1 MNPTETDSVNRGES
15 SVATLPDPDVATVD
29 EATTDKMEQT
39 RRRSSRRQVLISAV
53 VLAVLSAASLILL
66 LTVTGGDEVDA
77 EDVDVTVLSQGDV
90 SEALLRV
97 GPGTGEMEIELL
109 YSPEWYYSWSGRT
122 EPATDGSPT
131 LAFFLFETTHTV
143 DLPGELP
150 TLVVTTPSGSSRLED
165 VVAVTDSPHHR
176 ATQVLFPATNEDGEL
191 IVSDN
196 EVLQVTAS
204 WPDGTA
210 TTLEWA
216 PPIPFGV
223 GVLNATEE
231 TTTTFQMP
239 ALSFGAIAAIFT
251 GMLAALTPC
260 LLLLAAYYTA
270 VLSGSAAASVDK
282 TTAER
287 RLLMTGLF
295 FVAGFTAVYTAGGV
309 IAGFIGESV
318 TRFDDIGSY
327 ARPISIIAGVV
338 VVVMGIRMASQSRV
352 PLVCKLPGFNR
363 PTQTGWVGSAI
374 MGSTFAVGC
383 LSCFSATVLTALLLY
398 AGATG
403 SPLAGGLVMLM
414 FSAGVG
420 VMFLLAAILV
430 ARAAPVSTWMA
441 KAQPTIGAVSAGIMI
456 FLGVLMITY
465 KFHIFTGYLFELWS

>member
-1 MNPTETDSVNRGES
+1 MNPTEHDPAGGDVS
-15 SVATLPDPDVATVD
+15 SVATLPSPDSGAVTSGMD
-29 EATTDKMEQT
+29 ERMERA
-39 RRRSSRRQVLISAV
+39 RRKSSRKQVIISAA
-53 VLAVLSAASLILL
+53 VLALLSAASLILL
-66 LTVTGGDEVDA
+66 LTVTGGDEVEA
-77 EDVDVTVLSQGDV
+77 EDVDVTVLSQREV
-90 SEALLRV
+90 SDTLLRL
-97 GPGTGEMEIELL
+97 GPGTGEMEVEFL
-109 YSPEWYYSWSGRT
+109 YSPQWYFSWSGRA

-143 DLPGELP
+143 DLPSALP
-150 TLVVTTPSGSSRLED
+150 SLVVTTASGSYEPSEIIE
-165 VVAVTDSPHHR
+165 VSDSPHHR
-176 ATQVLFPATNEDGEL
+176 VSQVLFPASTDDGAL
-191 IVSDN
+191 IVGED
-196 EVLQVTAS
+196 EALPVTAS
-204 WPDGTA
+204 WPDGTV
-210 TTLEWA
+210 TTLEWVQ
-216 PPIPFGV
+216 PLPFGL
-223 GVLNATEE
+223 GVLNAEE
-231 TTTTFQMP
+231 ATTTTFQMP
-239 ALSFGAIAAIFT
+239 ALSFGAIAAIFG

-270 VLSGSAAASVDK
+270 VLSSSAAASVDQA
-282 TTAER
+282 TAER

-327 ARPISIIAGVV
+327 ARPVSIIAGVV
-338 VVVMGIRMASQSRV
+338 VVIMGIRMASQSRV

-403 SPLAGGLVMLM
+403 SPLTGGLVMLM

-420 VMFLLAAILV
+420 VMFLVAAFLV
-430 ARAAPVSTWMA
+430 ARAAPLQTWMA
-441 KAQPTIGAVSAGIMI
+441 KAQPSIGAVSAVIMI